1 MPATS
6 STRTDSTQGSSR
18 KKGTSGRPHRRK
30 RRSQSGFAALLELAA
45 LTFWGRV
52 ILVLL
57 ITAGLVAVNL
67 LISGNRFDLFFQLTG
82 VELILVTVI
91 FWIRFMVRKN

>member
-1 MPATS
+1 M
-6 STRTDSTQGSSR
+6 
-18 KKGTSGRPHRRK
+18 
-30 RRSQSGFAALLELAA
+30 LELAA